1 MTPDAAAMLYRGRI
15 PCSALPCC
23 KVVSRASGGEMC
35 ARCASIEQNRKG
47 SSDVWPF
54 SVRLLE
60 TQTWPFILDLQIG
73 RLEAS
78 WDTNTVQIQPRTSS
92 INSPQPN
99 NSTTLLRTFGSFVV
113 SLVLITTPVKHNKKL
128 TSQRIQ
134 VPLHSTP

>member
-1 MTPDAAAMLYRGRI
+1 
-15 PCSALPCC
+15 
-23 KVVSRASGGEMC
+23 MC

-92 INSPQPN
+92 INTPPN
-99 NSTTLLRTFGSFVV
+99 
-113 SLVLITTPVKHNKKL
+113 LITRQPSFELSEVL
-128 TSQRIQ
+128 SC
-134 VPLHSTP
+134 LLY